1 MKRSIAE
8 IENFE
13 LFKYS
18 PYKTLNEEQQ
28 RTAYD
33 ILKRL
38 GEINNASQ
46 KSLIEVRGGAGT
58 GKTILAVYLVKLLT
72 DLNRNKNA
80 LDYIDNNENAEAIRH
95 LVKTFGH

>member
-1 MKRSIAE
+1 M
-8 IENFE
+8 
-13 LFKYS
+13 
-18 PYKTLNEEQQ
+18 
-28 RTAYD
+28 
-33 ILKRL
+33 KRL